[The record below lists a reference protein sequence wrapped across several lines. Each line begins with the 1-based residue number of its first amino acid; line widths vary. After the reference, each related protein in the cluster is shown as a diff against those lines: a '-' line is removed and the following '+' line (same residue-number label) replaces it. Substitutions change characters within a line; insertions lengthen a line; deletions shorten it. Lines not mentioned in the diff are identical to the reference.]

1 MFKTYQKYIIH
12 NFLSKFFLITLIFFS
27 LIIIMG
33 SLEEVTFSKDLDV
46 NFLTP
51 YFLTLLNAPITL
63 FEIFPFIFLLTTQF
77 LFYDLFKKDELNLL
91 KTNGLNNFSIIK
103 IIFLIAICIGV
114 FNVLI
119 FYNIASNLKFYYSN
133 IKNSLSS
140 DNKYLAM
147 VTKSGLWIKDEIKEK
162 KFIIKSSSIKDNF
175 ISDTVINEFN
185 SDYNLVQII
194 QSKKIDI
201 KNNKWIIYDATITKD
216 NTTYFQEKPI
226 IIETNFNY
234 EKINNIFANI
244 STLNIFELFDLK
256 KDFEKLGYSSV
267 EIFIHLLE
275 LSTTPLMYGILSIL
289 SAIIM
294 FGMTR
299 TNSLIVHITTGFL
312 ISVMIYYIMFFF
324 TSVGNSGTIPVA
336 LSVLFPILV
345 LSIISII
352 GLININ
358 EK

>member
-1 MFKTYQKYIIH
+1 MFKTYQKYIIQ
-12 NFLSKFFLITLIFFS
+12 NFISKFILITLIFFS
-27 LIIIMG
+27 LIVIMG

-46 NFLTP
+46 NFFTP

-77 LFYDLFKKDELNLL
+77 LFYDLFRKDELNLL

-103 IIFLIAICIGV
+103 IIFLIAIIIGV

-119 FYNIASNLKFYYSN
+119 FYNISSNLKFYYSN
-133 IKNSLSS
+133 IKNNLSS

-147 VTKSGLWIKDEIKEK
+147 VTKSGLWIKDEIGEK
-162 KFIIKSSSIKDNF
+162 KFIVKSSSIKDNF
-175 ISDTVINEFN
+175 ISDTVINEFDSN
-185 SDYNLVQII
+185 YNLVQVI

-201 KNNKWIIYDATITKD
+201 KNNKWIIYDATITKN
-216 NTTYFQEKPI
+216 NTTNLIGKPMV
-226 IIETNFNY
+226 IETNFNFD
-234 EKINNIFANI
+234 KINNIFSNV

-256 KDFEKLGYSSV
+256 KDYERLGYSSV

-294 FGMTR
+294 FGMTK
-299 TNSLIVHITTGFL
+299 TNSLIVHITAGFL
-312 ISVMIYYIMFFF
+312 ISVVIYYIMFFF
-324 TSVGNSGTIPVA
+324 TSLGNNGKIPVL

-345 LSIISII
+345 MSIISII

>member
-1 MFKTYQKYIIH
+1 MFKTYQKYIIQ
-12 NFLSKFFLITLIFFS
+12 NFISKFVLITFIFFS

-33 SLEEVTFSKDLDV
+33 SLEEVTFSKDLDI
-46 NFLTP
+46 NFFTP

-103 IIFLIAICIGV
+103 IIFSIAIIIGI

-133 IKNSLSS
+133 IKNNLSS

-162 KFIIKSSSIKDNF
+162 KFIIKSSLIKDNF
-175 ISDTVINEFN
+175 IFNTVINEFDN
-185 SDYNLVQII
+185 NYNLVQVI

-201 KNNKWIIYDATITKD
+201 KNNKWIIHDAILTRD
-216 NTTYFQEKPI
+216 NTTNFIEKPI

-234 EKINNIFANI
+234 EKINNIFSNV

-256 KDFEKLGYSSV
+256 KDYEKLGYSSV

-289 SAIIM
+289 SAVIM

-299 TNSLIVHITTGFL
+299 TNSLLAHITTGFL
-312 ISVMIYYIMFFF
+312 ISVVIYYIMFFF
-324 TSVGNSGTIPVA
+324 ISLGNSGTIPV
-336 LSVLFPILV
+336 LWSVLFPILV
-345 LSIISII
+345 MSIISIM